1 MRVSAPRSLL
11 LGAIVVAAV
20 AVGCGGSG
28 GASQP
33 AGSLKVEMTEFKFAP
48 SSLSVKPGRTTFF
61 LVNSGT
67 VAHDLVID
75 GPNGSRVAASELVQ
89 PGGSGTFTVHNL
101 AAGSYRIV
109 CDQPGH
115 ESSGMKGT
123 LSVS

>member
-1 MRVSAPRSLL
+1 MSAVRSSL
-11 LGAIVVAAV
+11 LGAVVAV
-20 AVGCGGSG
+20 AVGCGGG
-28 GASQP
+28 PSQP
-33 AGSLKVEMTEFKFAP
+33 AGSLEVGMTEFRFAP
-48 SSLSVKPGRTTFF
+48 SGLSVKPGRTTFF

-75 GPNGSRVAASELVQ
+75 GPTGSRVAASELVQ
-89 PGGSGTFTVHNL
+89 PGGTSTFTVDNL

>member
-1 MRVSAPRSLL
+1 MSAVRSFL
-11 LGAIVVAAV
+11 LGAVVAV
-20 AVGCGGSG
+20 AVSCGGSGGG

-48 SSLSVKPGRTTFF
+48 SSLSVKAGRTTFF

-75 GPNGSRVAASELVQ
+75 GPSGSRVAASELVQ
-89 PGGSGTFTVHNL
+89 PGGSSTFTVDNL